1 MSVSVRQLTKLETV
15 AGVDAEI
22 AAALVAA
29 GFASLARVNEATS
42 AQLSAVTGVEGGV
55 LAALLAQRNVTR
67 GQA

>member
-1 MSVSVRQLTKLETV
+1 MSVVARQRTKLETV
-15 AGVDAEI
+15 AGVTTEI
-22 AAALVAA
+22 ADALVAA

-42 AQLSAVTGVEGGV
+42 AQLSAVHDVDGAV